1 MKIDLKNIDQSW
13 TLFLDRDGVINVE
26 KEGGYINHWNEF
38 VFQDGVK
45 EAIKI
50 FNPLFGRIF
59 VVTNQRGLAKGDT
72 LQVSLSGIH
81 QNMFIEINKAGGRID
96 QIYFCGDLENS
107 SPNRK
112 PNPGM
117 ALQAKQDF
125 PSIDFAKSIIVGN
138 TPGDMEFGRNIG
150 AITVFLPTTRKDITA
165 EDHRVDFVFA
175 SLLDFARAL

>member
-1 MKIDLKNIDQSW
+1 MKSLKNIDRTW
-13 TLFLDRDGVINVE
+13 TLFLDRDGVINIE
-26 KEGGYINHWNEF
+26 KEGGYINHWHEF

-50 FNPLFGRIF
+50 FDVLFGKIF
-59 VVTNQRGLAKGDT
+59 VVTNQRGIAKGET
-72 LQVSLSGIH
+72 LPEELTNIH
-81 QNMFIEINKAGGRID
+81 QNMLIELNAAEGRID

-125 PSIDFAKSIIVGN
+125 PGIDFSKSIMVGN

-150 AITVFLPTTRKDITA
+150 AITVFLPTTRKDITL
-165 EDHRVDFVFA
+165 EDKRVDFIYP
-175 SLLDFARAL
+175 SLIDFARAL